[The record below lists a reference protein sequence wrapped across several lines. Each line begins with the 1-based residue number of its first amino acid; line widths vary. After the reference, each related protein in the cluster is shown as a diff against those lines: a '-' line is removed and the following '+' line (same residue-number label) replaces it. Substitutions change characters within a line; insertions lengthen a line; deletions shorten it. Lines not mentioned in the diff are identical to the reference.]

1 MEFYFLK
8 DDKLLFSITYQSLVL
23 QLYKVHKMKE
33 SKRGQRKNRVGKIC
47 LILAFEYIS

>member
-1 MEFYFLK
+1 MGFYFLK
-8 DDKLLFSITYQSLVL
+8 DDNLFSITYQSLVL

-33 SKRGQRKNRVGKIC
+33 SKRGHRRNRVGKIC